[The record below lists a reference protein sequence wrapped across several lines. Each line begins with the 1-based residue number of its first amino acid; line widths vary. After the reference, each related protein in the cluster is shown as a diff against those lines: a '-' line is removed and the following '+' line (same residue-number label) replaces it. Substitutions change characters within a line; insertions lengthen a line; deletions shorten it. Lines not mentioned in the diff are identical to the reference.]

1 MRAKHWPGLV
11 WIAIKPNPKFWAEM
25 SKGSSNASRVSK
37 IQIIAFVEVKSL
49 LRSTAET
56 RQKETWSVCDRCSL
70 VALEATYTKDFHLE
84 HMNNNTRQY
93 VTASYGKIINRTQ
106 NVPPSQTSLW
116 FWRTNRT
123 RTWAVGAVSIFHTTM
138 IWSVRNVTQTIAW
151 PNLGGSSS
159 EVGVQFSKVYSSIS
173 CNTSATCASP
183 GKKTRRHTWKHRRKG
198 VRGIFHRG
206 SGLPPQQAEKTVARG
221 EGVRGG

>member
-1 MRAKHWPGLV
+1 MSGNVKRFFERISSLQNTNHSICRGQVSPSLNSRNLTKGNLV
-11 WIAIKPNPKFWAEM
+11 CVRPLQFN
-25 SKGSSNASRVSK
+25 R
-37 IQIIAFVEVKSL
+37 
-49 LRSTAET
+49 
-56 RQKETWSVCDRCSL
+56 TWSNVHL
-70 VALEATYTKDFHLE
+70 QYTKDFHLE
-84 HMNNNTRQY
+84 HMNNNARQY
-93 VTASYGKIINRTQ
+93 VTASYGKIINHTQ

-123 RTWAVGAVSIFHTTM
+123 RTWAVGVVSIFHTTM

-151 PNLGGSSS
+151 PNLSGSSS

-183 GKKTRRHTWKHRRKG
+183 GKKTPRHTWKHRRKG

-206 SGLPPQQAEKTVARG
+206 SGLPP
-221 EGVRGG
+221 